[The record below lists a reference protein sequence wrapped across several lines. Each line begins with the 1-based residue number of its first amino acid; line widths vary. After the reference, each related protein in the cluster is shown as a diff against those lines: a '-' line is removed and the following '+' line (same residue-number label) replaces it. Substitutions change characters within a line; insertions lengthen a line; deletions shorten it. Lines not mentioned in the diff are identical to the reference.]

1 MRRNKVEKF
10 SGEERRR
17 FPRLNA
23 QFVVS
28 YKIKHIPDHY
38 DLSQTK
44 DVGQGGVLLTTNQK
58 FVPGTILALTVKF
71 PFVPQRIEIEATVVD
86 SREVAK
92 NVIYETRLSFLR
104 LNKKFFEELGKFI
117 EERLSD

>member
-1 MRRNKVEKF
+1 MRRNKVERYTGK
-10 SGEERRR
+10 ERRK
-17 FPRLNA
+17 FPRLSAN
-23 QFVVS
+23 FVVS
-28 YKIKHIPDHY
+28 YKIKRIPDYY

-44 DVGQGGVLLTTNQK
+44 NVGQGGMLLTTNQK
-58 FVPGTILALTVKF
+58 FAPGTQLILTVKF

-92 NVIYETRLSFLR
+92 NMIYETRLSFIR
-104 LNKKFFEELGKFI
+104 LNKKFFQELGKFI